1 MVFLKTANE
10 ILNDFDFIVR
20 NGIQALREGMAKA
33 RRFDPTNPFPN
44 YDEKNEYFN
53 HANEI
58 CQFSLWG
65 IGLNDLCERYY
76 AILLREIKQ
85 YEITNTTNL
94 NKGMAYANLGVSQV
108 AQGKIDEGFAN
119 ILKAHIEDE
128 PYHRTNPARSIFNL
142 KLYSQFE
149 DDKIGGREGTKDY
162 ILKRAQL
169 YQTEETVTFNLTNL
183 SSFISNLSTDSH
195 IMLVSV
201 IEKIRRNLE
210 ALSDMDN
217 RFSRVQTLAC
227 LQDLC
232 LVIESE
238 LKTKN
243 TITNGELKNILDDL
257 FSTRRLA
264 VRPPWKAIFDANYPT
279 LCKAHTILEL
289 KNNLEQIL
297 TTITD
302 NKAKRMSILCLMRNF
317 CAHNLDVGND
327 YVFGK
332 IKDNTVL
339 DNLISAMLFL
349 HNATY
354 L

>member
-1 MVFLKTANE
+1 MVFLKAANE
-10 ILNDFDFIVR
+10 ILTDFDFILR
-20 NGIQALREGMAKA
+20 NGVVALREGMAKA
-33 RRFDPTNPFPN
+33 REFDPTNPFPN

-53 HANEI
+53 YANEI

-65 IGLNDLCERYY
+65 LGLYNLCERYY
-76 AILLREIKQ
+76 TVLLKEIKEC
-85 YEITNTTNL
+85 EINKTTNF
-94 NKGMAYANLGVSQV
+94 NKGMVYANLGVSQAV
-108 AQGKIDEGFAN
+108 QGKIDEGFAN

-128 PYHRTNPARSIFNL
+128 PYHRTDSSRSVFNL
-142 KLYSQFE
+142 RLYSQFE

-162 ILKRAQL
+162 ILRRTQL
-169 YQTEETVTFNLTNL
+169 YQTEETVTVNMTNL
-183 SSFISNLSTDSH
+183 SNFISNLSTDSH
-195 IMLVSV
+195 VMLIST
-201 IEKIRRNLE
+201 IEKIRRNLD

-217 RFSRVQTLAC
+217 RFSRLQTLVC

-238 LKTKN
+238 LKAKN
-243 TITNGELKNILDDL
+243 IITNGELKNILDDL

-264 VRPPWKAIFDANYPT
+264 VRPPWKAFFDVTYPT
-279 LCKAHTILEL
+279 LCTAHSILEL

-302 NKAKRMSILCLMRNF
+302 NKVKRMSILCLMRNF

-349 HNATY
+349 HDSAY

>member
-1 MVFLKTANE
+1 VVFLKTANE
-10 ILNDFDFIVR
+10 ILNDFDFIMR
-20 NGIQALREGMAKA
+20 NGVMALREGMAKA
-33 RRFDPTNPFPN
+33 RKFDPNNPFPN
-44 YDEKNEYFN
+44 YAEKNEYFN
-53 HANEI
+53 NANEI

-65 IGLNDLCERYY
+65 LGLNDLCERYY
-76 AILLREIKQ
+76 AILLKEIKE
-85 YEITNTTNL
+85 YEIKHTTNF
-94 NKGMAYANLGVSQV
+94 NKGMVYANLGVSQV

-128 PYHRTNPARSIFNL
+128 PYHRTDPSKSVFNL

-149 DDKIGGREGTKDY
+149 DDKLGGREGTKDY

-169 YQTEETVTFNLTNL
+169 YQTEDAVTVSITNL

-195 IMLVSV
+195 VMFISI
-201 IEKIRRNLE
+201 IEKIRRNLDT
-210 ALSDMDN
+210 LSDMDN
-217 RFSRVQTLAC
+217 RFTRLQILSC

-232 LVIESE
+232 LVIENE
-238 LKTKN
+238 LKVRN
-243 TITNGELKNILDDL
+243 NINGELKSLLDDL
-257 FSTRRLA
+257 FSTRRLT
-264 VRPPWKAIFDANYPT
+264 VRPPWKAIFDTNYPP
-279 LCKAHTILEL
+279 LCHAQSILEL

-297 TTITD
+297 TTFRD
-302 NKAKRMSILCLMRNF
+302 DRAKRMLICCLMRNF

-332 IKDNTVL
+332 IKDGTIL

-349 HNATY
+349 HDASY